1 MLRAPVLILS
11 LAFASACAEP
21 PNREMHQAQ
30 GAIDAARAA
39 GAEQYAGE
47 ELKGAIDALAQA
59 NVAVTANDYR
69 LALSLALDSRE
80 RAQNA
85 AKAAVEAR
93 AKARGDAER
102 RLAETTAL
110 VERTE
115 ARLKAPDIARLPRR
129 VVAPVQTSV
138 TTART
143 TLQETR
149 AALER
154 EEYDRVG
161 KATGELTT
169 QIQAALKS
177 LDEAAGPP
185 ARPRKR

>member
-1 MLRAPVLILS
+1 MSASVDS
-11 LAFASACAEP
+11 LL
-21 PNREMHQAQ
+21 
-30 GAIDAARAA
+30 G
-39 GAEQYAGE
+39 
-47 ELKGAIDALAQA
+47 
-59 NVAVTANDYR
+59 R
-69 LALSLALDSRE
+69 LA
-80 RAQNA
+80 
-85 AKAAVEAR
+85 
-93 AKARGDAER
+93 DAER

-115 ARLKAPDIARLPRR
+115 ARLKASDIARLPRR
-129 VVAPVQTSV
+129 VVTPVQTSV
-138 TTART
+138 ATART

-161 KATGELTT
+161 QATATLTM